1 MKKLDC
7 NKQGTQ
13 THHKMHAHVSRAR
26 QFEEA
31 DSASWE
37 GSGIF
42 ETPRKAKRL
51 ERKSAAV

>member
-13 THHKMHAHVSRAR
+13 THYKMHADVSRAR
-26 QFEEA
+26 QFKEA

-42 ETPRKAKRL
+42 ETPRKAKCL